1 MSPQFIS
8 VLAAITTFGA
18 ALLVYLGVQ
27 ASRAK
32 AATPEMED
40 RLERFGSVQE
50 LTTADEF
57 DDQPSNQIV
66 AAQLERALKGRDFS
80 ENTRLALVRADLRM
94 TVGEWL
100 SVRILVAL
108 IAGLIGLVVGR
119 SSIGLAMLFLIV
131 LAGVGWM
138 IPQLYL
144 GRRAKKRQQAF
155 VDQLGDTIGLM
166 ANSLRAGYSL
176 MQTMELISRESPS
189 PISDEFRRVVREVGL
204 GISTHH
210 ALDNLLRR
218 VPSEDLDLLVS
229 AISIQHEVGGNLG
242 QILDVIGETIRER
255 VRIKGE
261 IGVLTSQ
268 QQLSGYVI
276 SGLPLVLGVGMYLIN
291 RDYMMGMFVWPWI
304 CLPIGALI
312 LEGIGFMVMKK
323 IVAIEV

>member
-1 MSPQFIS
+1 MDSQLIS
-8 VLAAITTFGA
+8 VLAALAIFGA
-18 ALLVYLGVQ
+18 ALLVYLGIQ
-27 ASRAK
+27 SSRAR

-40 RLERFGSVQE
+40 RLDRFGTRPEMAQIEE
-50 LTTADEF
+50 LE
-57 DDQPSNQIV
+57 PSSNQIV
-66 AAQLERALKGRDFS
+66 AEHLERAVQGRDFS
-80 ENTRLALVRADLRM
+80 HKTRLSLAQADLRM

-100 SVRILVAL
+100 SIRILVAV
-108 IAGLIGLVVGR
+108 IAGLLGLLVGR
-119 SSIGLAMLFLIV
+119 SSVGLAMLFFLM

-138 IPQLYL
+138 IPQIYL
-144 GRRAKKRQQAF
+144 DSRAKKRRKMF

-176 MQTMELISRESPS
+176 LQTMELVSRESPQ
-189 PISDEFRRVVREVGL
+189 PMSDEFRRVVREVGL
-204 GISTHH
+204 GFSTAQ
-210 ALDNLLRR
+210 ALDNLMRR

-261 IGVLTSQ
+261 INVLTSQ

-276 SGLPLVLGVGMYLIN
+276 SALPIVLAFGLFMMN
-291 RDYMMGMFVWPWI
+291 RDYMLGMFVWPWI
-304 CLPIGALI
+304 CLPIAGLV
-312 LEGIGFMVMKK
+312 LEGIGFVVMRK